1 MAMSNYPYFMPPNVG
16 PMNGQFQ
23 QQMEMQNNNFQP
35 MLPRQEILRING
47 MNGVNALRMAPNSSV
62 LALDSEQPILWL
74 IQTDGA
80 GYKTPTPYQIVKIE
94 EKPAID
100 NSNNYEMLE
109 QRIAN
114 LEAIISGQSD
124 IGTTGQE
131 SRNKSTRTN
140 GNAKQ
145 QSQQS

>member
-1 MAMSNYPYFMPPNVG
+1 MSNYPYFMPPNVA

-100 NSNNYEMLE
+100 NNNNYQMLE

>member
-1 MAMSNYPYFMPPNVG
+1 MSNYPYFMPPNVA

-47 MNGVNALRMAPNSSV
+47 INGVNALRMAPNSSI

-74 IQTDGA
+74 VQTDGA
-80 GYKTPTPYQIVKIE
+80 GYKTPTPYQIIKIE
-94 EKPAID
+94 EKPAPAIEENYN
-100 NSNNYEMLE
+100 NSYQMLE
-109 QRIAN
+109 QRIAT

-124 IGTTGQE
+124 TGTTGQE
-131 SRNKSTRTN
+131 SRNKSNRTN

-145 QSQQS
+145 QSQ